1 MIPIAER
8 MRLRPPVQLFQT
20 LSHLNSVLFT
30 SSAKFTVRM
39 VNSQQGRQIASQ
51 IHDPPRRIGVIRLRE
66 CCVSTG
72 GNYSSERREA
82 LCHTMRESF
91 QQNWSNLDLSRL
103 LNGPTVS
110 SRLSQLRPQSPANPQ
125 RDCQLVPQREDSLRI
140 QPRPQDSGI
149 CSQKGMSLSCC

>member
-1 MIPIAER
+1 MIPMVER
-8 MRLRPPVQLFQT
+8 MRLRPPIQFFQP
-20 LSHLNSVLFT
+20 LSHINSVLFA
-30 SSAKFTVRM
+30 SIAMLTVRL
-39 VNSQQGRQIASQ
+39 VDSQEGQQAASQ
-51 IHDPPRRIGVIRLRE
+51 VHGRPRRIGARSPHERWF
-66 CCVSTG
+66 STG